1 MHPADTMT
9 YISLSDSIN
18 RELPFYLA
26 MEEYVA
32 RHVDVA
38 DAFFIW
44 QVSPTVIFG
53 RNQLIENEVNL
64 DYCRSHNIA
73 TYRRKSGGGCVYAD
87 MGNLMLSYI
96 TKEENVN
103 FTFNRYINMVALV
116 LCRLGVEAKATGRND
131 ILIEGKKVSG
141 NAFYHIP
148 GHSIVHGTLLYDTQ
162 AENMAGSITPSSEK
176 LMSKGV
182 ESIRQHITLLKDHIS
197 LSIEELKH
205 ELKKQLCSS
214 ETTLDNDAVREI
226 ERIEQGYLSD
236 DFIYGH
242 NPRYT
247 LMRKGSIDGVGHLE
261 VRMEMKNDII
271 KDINILGDYF
281 LVGDLE
287 EGLLHH
293 LRNQPL
299 QRENLESVLPEDLG
313 NIILNLHRSDLVN
326 ILLNNV
332 QPQQKA

>member
-116 LCRLGVEAKATGRND
+116 LCRLGVEAKATGCCC
-131 ILIEGKKVSG
+131 
-141 NAFYHIP
+141 P
-148 GHSIVHGTLLYDTQ
+148 
-162 AENMAGSITPSSEK
+162 
-176 LMSKGV
+176 
-182 ESIRQHITLLKDHIS
+182 
-197 LSIEELKH
+197 
-205 ELKKQLCSS
+205 
-214 ETTLDNDAVREI
+214 
-226 ERIEQGYLSD
+226 
-236 DFIYGH
+236 
-242 NPRYT
+242 
-247 LMRKGSIDGVGHLE
+247 VG
-261 VRMEMKNDII
+261 I
-271 KDINILGDYF
+271 
-281 LVGDLE
+281 
-287 EGLLHH
+287 
-293 LRNQPL
+293 
-299 QRENLESVLPEDLG
+299 
-313 NIILNLHRSDLVN
+313 
-326 ILLNNV
+326 
-332 QPQQKA
+332 